1 MGVNHLPT
9 VVTQLLPRV
18 GFELTTCYRK
28 SNALPV
34 VPPCHLS
41 LIVFH
46 YKWNAEGP
54 RTDIRQMTHCSVK
67 DWQVEHLSRSLL
79 PRATSL
85 PQRWHSGTTSA
96 HSCQTAQEIRIRT
109 DRIKVL
115 HPVQHKHFTG
125 VRPRQSLAILQKIK
139 LTQQKYDIKYNTKN
153 TTRFG
158 RCVRVDWAYSYNPG
172 AWMVTISIPV

>member
-1 MGVNHLPT
+1 
-9 VVTQLLPRV
+9 
-18 GFELTTCYRK
+18 
-28 SNALPV
+28 